1 MKKLDES
8 GLDKVSGGAAD
19 HPGQQKIGYTVK
31 RGDTL
36 IKIANQFG
44 VSVLDLVTWNDIRN
58 PDLIYPGQLL
68 VIADRTMRPA
78 ILILYNAIRR
88 ACRSSPCRP

>member
-1 MKKLDES
+1 MSDCKMKKLDES

-68 VIADRTMRPA
+68 VIYKSA
-78 ILILYNAIRR
+78 
-88 ACRSSPCRP
+88 